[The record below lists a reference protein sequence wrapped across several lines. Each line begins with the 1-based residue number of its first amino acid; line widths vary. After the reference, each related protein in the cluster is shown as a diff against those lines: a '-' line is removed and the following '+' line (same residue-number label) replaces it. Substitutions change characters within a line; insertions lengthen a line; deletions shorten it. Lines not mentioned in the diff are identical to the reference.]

1 MSLRDRL
8 PVVPRWGRRIL
19 WLGALAAVVAAILTP
34 AVSQW
39 WSQRAE
45 IRAGEDELALLEAD
59 NDQLRDRLDKIGDP
73 ATLERIAR
81 RDLGLVREGE
91 ESYTVLPPS
100 TAGVVL
106 PDSCPFDRVAPAMVR
121 ARNSA
126 GDGP

>member
-1 MSLRDRL
+1 
-8 PVVPRWGRRIL
+8 
-19 WLGALAAVVAAILTP
+19 LGALAAVVAAILTP

-106 PDSCPFDRVAPAMVR
+106 PDSWPFDRVAPAMAR

>member
-59 NDQLRDRLDKIGDP
+59 NDQLRDRLDKIG
-73 ATLERIAR
+73 
-81 RDLGLVREGE
+81 
-91 ESYTVLPPS
+91 
-100 TAGVVL
+100 
-106 PDSCPFDRVAPAMVR
+106 
-121 ARNSA
+121 
-126 GDGP
+126 